1 LRPSRTTSPTPSRR
15 GLDPVLSGVPRQ
27 EAKGASLGL
36 RADDGAE
43 DRGAVAVLRGVVRH
57 VDGGV
62 RVRGRL
68 GEGDATF
75 DAAGPDPAGAAG
87 LRPTERG
94 VAGSVDRADRQVV
107 ASPHHPDGHVRAL
120 GAIGLGRAN
129 LQHSGRESAAR
140 EYSSKIQQRGHA
152 SAIP

>member
-1 LRPSRTTSPTPSRR
+1 METQPYRVENGVLMTVVLGPT
-15 GLDPVLSGVPRQ
+15 
-27 EAKGASLGL
+27 
-36 RADDGAE
+36 DDGAD
-43 DRGAVAVLRGVVRH
+43 DRGAVAILRGVGR

-75 DAAGPDPAGAAG
+75 DAAGPDTAGAAG

-107 ASPHHPDGHVRAL
+107 ASPHNPDGHVRAL
-120 GAIGLGRAN
+120 GAIGFRTPD
-129 LQHSGRESAAR
+129 
-140 EYSSKIQQRGHA
+140 KA
-152 SAIP
+152 S